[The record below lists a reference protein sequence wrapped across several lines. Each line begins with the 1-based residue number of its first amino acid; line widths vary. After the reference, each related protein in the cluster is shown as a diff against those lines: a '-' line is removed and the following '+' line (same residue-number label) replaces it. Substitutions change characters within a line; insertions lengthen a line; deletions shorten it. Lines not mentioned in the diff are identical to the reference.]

1 MYSEYVLTLPGGFP
15 LPVRLIVETVTA
27 CDLQKTQRS
36 EDTAGAELS
45 EFAGSY
51 LRLRMIAGVIL
62 SREEQIQEEDA
73 FLLTGRYACREMI
86 GRERIEEI
94 GEYNGKTD

>member
-1 MYSEYVLTLPGGFP
+1 
-15 LPVRLIVETVTA
+15 
-27 CDLQKTQRS
+27 LQKTQRS

-62 SREEQIQEEDA
+62 SREEQLQEEDV